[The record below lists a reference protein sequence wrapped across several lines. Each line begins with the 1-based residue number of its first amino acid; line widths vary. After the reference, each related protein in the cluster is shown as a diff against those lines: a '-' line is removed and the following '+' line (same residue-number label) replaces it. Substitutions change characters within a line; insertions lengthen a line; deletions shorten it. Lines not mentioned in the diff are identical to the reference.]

1 MSYDFVSVN
10 FTLEQALKMQV
21 KIRPG
26 QALSVPG
33 G

>member
-1 MSYDFVSVN
+1 MY
-10 FTLEQALKMQV
+10 KMGTFDKVQG
-21 KIRPG
+21 KPFYYNPG